1 MSRTITDSTLALAGV
16 FQATALVQQ
25 AACQG
30 RVNAGDFET
39 CIRSIFELD
48 PPSTEA
54 VFGERYRLASGLRMI
69 CDQLGNRA
77 KKDNLELT
85 RYVITIMHLERK
97 LSKRRQLLQALSAGI
112 KKIQAQAAY
121 FSFTHDNVIAALAEL
136 YVNTVSTLSP
146 RIMVRGEQGYLTD
159 PRISNRV
166 RALLLAAMRA
176 AVLWRQCGGTRLQ
189 LILQRKKLSQTAQ
202 RLLIV

>member
-1 MSRTITDSTLALAGV
+1 MSRSITDSTLALAGV
-16 FQATALVQQ
+16 FQATVLVQQ

-30 RVNAGDFET
+30 RVDEDDLET

-54 VFGERYRLASGLRMI
+54 VFGGRHHLARGLRVLS
-69 CDQLGNRA
+69 DQLGNRA

-97 LSKRRQLLQALSAGI
+97 LSRRRQLLQALSQGI
-112 KKIQAQAAY
+112 KRIREQADY
-121 FSFTHDNVIAALAEL
+121 FSFTHDNVIAALADL

-159 PRISNRV
+159 PGVSNRV

-189 LILQRKKLSQTAQ
+189 LVLQRKKLSQTAQ
-202 RLLIV
+202 QLLIV